1 MSLTFSKLRA
11 KLGLKPLEV
20 NAVKKGEYG
29 ADDEG
34 NEEVTKGSGVR
45 TQVQHQLTALCVRAR
60 VCMHA
65 RRAVTHRHGA
75 PPYGHSGDLTV
86 SSFFKFENLALPL
99 WLSGSIRWAE
109 RCA

>member
-45 TQVQHQLTALCVRAR
+45 TQVQHQLTAVCVRAH
-60 VCMHA
+60 VC
-65 RRAVTHRHGA
+65 VCTHVAQSPTGM
-75 PPYGHSGDLTV
+75 
-86 SSFFKFENLALPL
+86 ALL
-99 WLSGSIRWAE
+99 LMVIVGI
-109 RCA
+109 

>member
-45 TQVQHQLTALCVRAR
+45 AQVQHQLTAVCVRAR
-60 VCMHA
+60 VCVCTRVAQSPTGM
-65 RRAVTHRHGA
+65 
-75 PPYGHSGDLTV
+75 
-86 SSFFKFENLALPL
+86 ALL
-99 WLSGSIRWAE
+99 LMVIVGI
-109 RCA
+109 